1 MRKKGFKGSVNHS
14 HAISHNKRERLKQL
28 GENYTSIDFEFTDVI
43 NEFNYKD
50 KSIPIGTLKVGSREV
65 EITSAEC
72 KRIITTLEEVLI
84 SHQKK
89 IKLGLY

>member
-14 HAISHNKRERLKQL
+14 HAISHSKRERLNQL

-50 KSIPIGTLKVGSREV
+50 KSIAIGTLKVGNKEV
-65 EITSAEC
+65 NITKAEC
-72 KRIITTLEEVLI
+72 KRIISTLEEALS